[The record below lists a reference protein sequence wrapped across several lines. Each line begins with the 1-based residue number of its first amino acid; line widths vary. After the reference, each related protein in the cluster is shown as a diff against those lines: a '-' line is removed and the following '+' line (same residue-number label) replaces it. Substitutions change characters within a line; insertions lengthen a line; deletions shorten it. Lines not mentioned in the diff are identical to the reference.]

1 MQDQNSA
8 TIRVTIVDD
17 DRFYLQYLLFKLFL
31 AEFEVRGVENFD
43 ELEQLQ
49 TEWDSSIYI
58 IQAELAKQDSYAKI
72 KRLVDSD
79 SKGLILL
86 YKDNN
91 IEEKI
96 LALELGIDFYL
107 PTSVDERELAAC
119 IKTVF
124 RRLNN
129 QTNYQEWILDCRVH
143 ELIAPDDRRLLLS
156 VYEFKILKLLAS
168 SKNQPVN
175 YENLLNE
182 MGASIVLSSG
192 GRVYT
197 WMKRFRDKLQR
208 FDKSLKIQTW
218 RNRGYSYLGPELKI
232 KSNNY

>member
-8 TIRVTIVDD
+8 MIRVTIVDD
-17 DRFYLQYLLFKLFL
+17 DRFNLQRLLFKLFL
-31 AEFEVRGVENFD
+31 AEFEVRGVENFA

-49 TEWDSSIYI
+49 TQWQSSIYI
-58 IQAELAKQDSYAKI
+58 VRAELAKQDSFAMI
-72 KRLVDSD
+72 KNLLDFN

-86 YKDNN
+86 YEISNL
-91 IEEKI
+91 EEKI

-107 PTSVDERELAAC
+107 PTSVDERELAAS

-129 QTNYQEWILDCRVH
+129 QTNYQEWVLDCRVH
-143 ELIAPDDRRLLLS
+143 ELIAPDDRRLSLS

-168 SKNQPVN
+168 STNQPVK
-175 YENLLNE
+175 YETLLNE
-182 MGASIVLSSG
+182 MGASISFSSG
-192 GRVYT
+192 SRVYT

-208 FDKSLKIQTW
+208 FDKSLKFQTW
-218 RNRGYSYLGPELKI
+218 RNRGYSYLGPALKF
-232 KSNNY
+232 KSNNH